1 MTSKTN
7 NFLKIFTP
15 SVLAVLFM
23 VLSGIFATSM
33 HCLIRFATEDH
44 HPFEVAFFRTIF
56 VLLIFLPFVVKN
68 GFKSL
73 KPNNIKLQSY
83 RAVIGSVAMLCMFYG
98 LSITE
103 LAKATALMFTV
114 PIFATILAIIFL
126 KEVVGIRRWSAM
138 FVGFFGALIVLRPDI
153 ELGFGPL
160 LILCGSLMWSSS
172 VLMAKKLTQTD
183 STLSITFWQAAGLIP
198 ATFILATQVWQWPSF
213 NQLLM
218 FLLIAIAGTLTHWFL
233 NEALKRA
240 EISALLPLD
249 YLRLIW
255 SVSLGLIFFNEIP
268 PAGLWLG
275 AALILGASTYIGVRQ
290 AKKKKDELNTGT
302 NISIKTYLPPETGTI
317 EPET

>member
-1 MTSKTN
+1 MTNKTYN
-7 NFLKIFTP
+7 LSKIFTP

-33 HCLIRFATEDH
+33 HCLIRFATEEN

-68 GFKSL
+68 GFKTL
-73 KPNNIKLQSY
+73 KPNNVKLQSY
-83 RAVIGSVAMLCMFYG
+83 RAIIGSVAMLCMFYG

-138 FVGFFGALIVLRPDI
+138 LIGFFGALIVLRPDI

-198 ATFILATQVWQWPSF
+198 ATFILATQVWQWP
-213 NQLLM
+213 NLDQLIM

-240 EISALLPLD
+240 EISTLLPLD

-255 SVSLGLIFFNEIP
+255 SISLGLIFFNEIP
-268 PAGLWLG
+268 PAGLWFG

-290 AKKKKDELNTGT
+290 AKKKKDELNINT
-302 NISIKTYLPPETGTI
+302 NINI
-317 EPET
+317 

>member
-1 MTSKTN
+1 MKKN
-7 NFLKIFTP
+7 NDKSQEFFTP
-15 SVLAVLFM
+15 AISAVLFM
-23 VLSGIFATSM
+23 VLSGIFATTM
-33 HCLIRFATEDH
+33 HCLIRFATEEN

-56 VLLIFLPFVVKN
+56 VLLIFLPVVIKN

-73 KPNNIKLQSY
+73 KPNNIKLQFF
-83 RAVIGSVAMLCMFYG
+83 RALIGSVAMLCMFYG

-153 ELGFGPL
+153 ELEFGQL

-183 STLSITFWQAAGLIP
+183 NTLNITFWQAAGLIP
-198 ATFILATQVWQWPSF
+198 ATFILATQVWEWPSLS
-213 NQLLM
+213 QLFM

-240 EISALLPLD
+240 EISVLLPLD

-255 SVSLGLIFFNEIP
+255 SVSLGFIFFSETP
-268 PAGLWLG
+268 TAGLWLG
-275 AALILGASTYIGVRQ
+275 AALILGASTYIGIRQ
-290 AKKKKDELNTGT
+290 VKKKKEELNTNT
-302 NISIKTYLPPETGTI
+302 NINI
-317 EPET
+317 

>member
-1 MTSKTN
+1 MTNKTN
-7 NFLKIFTP
+7 NLPKIFTP

-33 HCLIRFATEDH
+33 HCLIRFATEEN

-68 GFKSL
+68 GFKTL

-83 RAVIGSVAMLCMFYG
+83 RAIIGSVAMLCMFYG

-138 FVGFFGALIVLRPDI
+138 FIGFFGALIVLRPDI

-198 ATFILATQVWQWPSF
+198 ATFVLATQVWQWP
-213 NQLLM
+213 NLDQLIM

-268 PAGLWLG
+268 TAGLWLG

-290 AKKKKDELNTGT
+290 AKKKKDELNTNT
-302 NISIKTYLPPETGTI
+302 NISI
-317 EPET
+317 

>member
-1 MTSKTN
+1 MTNKTN
-7 NFLKIFTP
+7 NLSKILTP

-33 HCLIRFATEDH
+33 HCLIRFATEEN

-68 GFKSL
+68 GFKTL
-73 KPNNIKLQSY
+73 KPNNVKLQSY
-83 RAVIGSVAMLCMFYG
+83 RAIIGSVAMLCMFYG

-138 FVGFFGALIVLRPDI
+138 LIGFFGALIVLRPDI

-198 ATFILATQVWQWPSF
+198 ATFILATQVWQWP
-213 NQLLM
+213 NLDQLIM

-268 PAGLWLG
+268 PAGLWFG

-290 AKKKKDELNTGT
+290 AKKKKDELNTNT
-302 NISIKTYLPPETGTI
+302 NISI
-317 EPET
+317 

>member
-1 MTSKTN
+1 MTNKTN
-7 NFLKIFTP
+7 NLSKILTP

-33 HCLIRFATEDH
+33 HCLIRFATEEN

-68 GFKSL
+68 GFKTL
-73 KPNNIKLQSY
+73 KPNNVKLQSY
-83 RAVIGSVAMLCMFYG
+83 RAIIGSVAMLCMFYG

-138 FVGFFGALIVLRPDI
+138 FIGFFGALLVLRPDV

-198 ATFILATQVWQWPSF
+198 ATFILATQVWQWP
-213 NQLLM
+213 NLDQLIM

-268 PAGLWLG
+268 PAGLWFG

-290 AKKKKDELNTGT
+290 AKKKKDELNTNT
-302 NISIKTYLPPETGTI
+302 NINI
-317 EPET
+317 

>member
-1 MTSKTN
+1 MTNKKN
-7 NFLKIFTP
+7 NLSKIFTP
-15 SVLAVLFM
+15 SILAILFM

-33 HCLIRFATEDH
+33 HCLIRFATEEN

-68 GFKSL
+68 GFKTL

-83 RAVIGSVAMLCMFYG
+83 RAIIGSVAMLCMFYG

-198 ATFILATQVWQWPSF
+198 ATFILATQVWQWP
-213 NQLLM
+213 NLDQLIM

-268 PAGLWLG
+268 PAGLWFG

-302 NISIKTYLPPETGTI
+302 NISI
-317 EPET
+317 

>member
-1 MTSKTN
+1 MTNKTN
-7 NFLKIFTP
+7 NLSKILTP

-33 HCLIRFATEDH
+33 HCLIRFATEEN

-68 GFKSL
+68 GFKTL
-73 KPNNIKLQSY
+73 KPNNVKLQSY
-83 RAVIGSVAMLCMFYG
+83 RAIIGSVAMLCMFYG

-138 FVGFFGALIVLRPDI
+138 FIGFFGALIVLRPDI

-198 ATFILATQVWQWPSF
+198 ATFILATQVWQWP
-213 NQLLM
+213 NLDQLIM

-268 PAGLWLG
+268 PAGLWFG

-290 AKKKKDELNTGT
+290 AKKKKDELNTNT
-302 NISIKTYLPPETGTI
+302 NINI
-317 EPET
+317 

>member
-83 RAVIGSVAMLCMFYG
+83 RAIIGSVAMLCMFYG

-290 AKKKKDELNTGT
+290 AKKKKDELNTNT
-302 NISIKTYLPPETGTI
+302 NISI
-317 EPET
+317 

>member
-1 MTSKTN
+1 MTNKKN
-7 NFLKIFTP
+7 NLSKIFTP
-15 SVLAVLFM
+15 SILAILFM

-33 HCLIRFATEDH
+33 HCLIRFATEEN

-68 GFKSL
+68 GFKTL

-83 RAVIGSVAMLCMFYG
+83 RAIIGSVAMLCMFYG

-138 FVGFFGALIVLRPDI
+138 FVGFFGGLIVLRPDI

-198 ATFILATQVWQWPSF
+198 ATFVLATQVWEWPNL
-213 NQLLM
+213 NQLFM

-255 SVSLGLIFFNEIP
+255 SVSLGFIFFNEIP

-290 AKKKKDELNTGT
+290 VKKKKEELNTNT
-302 NISIKTYLPPETGTI
+302 NISI
-317 EPET
+317 

>member
-7 NFLKIFTP
+7 NFLKMFTP

-83 RAVIGSVAMLCMFYG
+83 RAIIGSVAMLCMFYG

-302 NISIKTYLPPETGTI
+302 NISI
-317 EPET
+317 

>member
-1 MTSKTN
+1 MTNKTN
-7 NFLKIFTP
+7 NLSKILTP

-33 HCLIRFATEDH
+33 HCLIRFATEEN

-68 GFKSL
+68 GFKTL
-73 KPNNIKLQSY
+73 KPNNVKLQSY
-83 RAVIGSVAMLCMFYG
+83 RAIIGSVAMLCMFYG

-138 FVGFFGALIVLRPDI
+138 LIGFFGALIVLRPDI

-198 ATFILATQVWQWPSF
+198 ATFILATQVWQWPNL
-213 NQLLM
+213 NQLIM

-268 PAGLWLG
+268 PAGLWFG

-290 AKKKKDELNTGT
+290 AKKKKDELNTNT
-302 NISIKTYLPPETGTI
+302 NINI
-317 EPET
+317 

>member
-1 MTSKTN
+1 MNNKTN
-7 NFLKIFTP
+7 NLPKIFTP

-33 HCLIRFATEDH
+33 HCLIRFATEEN

-56 VLLIFLPFVVKN
+56 VLLIFLPFVAKN
-68 GFKSL
+68 GFKTL

-83 RAVIGSVAMLCMFYG
+83 RAIIGSVAMLCMFYG

-138 FVGFFGALIVLRPDI
+138 FIGFFGALIVLRPDI

-198 ATFILATQVWQWPSF
+198 ATFVLATQVWEWPNL
-213 NQLLM
+213 NQLFM

-255 SVSLGLIFFNEIP
+255 SVSLGFIFFNEIP

-290 AKKKKDELNTGT
+290 VKKKKEELNTNT
-302 NISIKTYLPPETGTI
+302 NISI
-317 EPET
+317 

>member
-83 RAVIGSVAMLCMFYG
+83 RAIIGSVAMLCMFYG

-302 NISIKTYLPPETGTI
+302 NISI
-317 EPET
+317 

>member
-1 MTSKTN
+1 MVFNYHVKQVGCHYMNKKIN
-7 NFLKIFTP
+7 NFSKLFTP
-15 SVLAVLFM
+15 ALSAVLFM
-23 VLSGIFATSM
+23 ILSGIFATSM
-33 HCLIRFATEDH
+33 HCLIRFATEEH

-56 VLLIFLPFVVKN
+56 VLIIFLPVVLKN
-68 GFKSL
+68 GFKAL
-73 KPNNIKLQSY
+73 KPNNIKLQSF

-138 FVGFFGALIVLRPDI
+138 FLGFFGAVIVLRPDI
-153 ELGFGPL
+153 ELGFGPI

-172 VLMAKKLTQTD
+172 VLMAKKLTLTD
-183 STLSITFWQAAGLIP
+183 NTLTITFWQAAGLIP
-198 ATFILATQVWQWPSF
+198 ATFILATQVWVWP
-213 NQLLM
+213 NLEQLFM
-218 FLLIAIAGTLTHWFL
+218 FFLIAIAGTLTHWFL

-240 EISALLPLD
+240 EISVLLPLD

-255 SVSLGLIFFNEIP
+255 SVSLGYIFFSETP

-275 AALILGASTYIGVRQ
+275 AALILGASTYIGLRE
-290 AKKKKDELNTGT
+290 AKKKKEVLNANP
-302 NISIKTYLPPETGTI
+302 NINL
-317 EPET
+317 